1 MTHCQRVL
9 ELLSDGQPHTHHEL
23 YRLNVIAH
31 SRVAELRKRGHKIA
45 CWTAKD
51 NGETV
56 SVYQLLPS
64 FSERDTPS
72 PSTPDARGSET
83 SRSEKEVE
91 QLSLD
96 VPYRVPEW
104 A

>member
-1 MTHCQRVL
+1 VT
-9 ELLSDGQPHTHHEL
+9 
-23 YRLNVIAH
+23 
-31 SRVAELRKRGHKIA
+31 
-45 CWTAKD
+45 
-51 NGETV
+51 
-56 SVYQLLPS
+56 LLPS
-64 FSERDTPS
+64 FSERDTPL
-72 PSTPDARGSET
+72 PSTSDARGSET